1 MSLTSPSVHSS
12 SGRSA
17 LASESA
23 LAGTFANNFMS
34 HIINKPFMA
43 FSTIGSVAQQG
54 TILESVSE
62 HAFLV
67 HVTEQFGKDVDFYR
81 ICTLNEMINFRI
93 YDKSYKRSSDVAE
106 ITEAYEK
113 RVAEA
118 EAKALTEKEELERA
132 ALEKPESSN

>member
-1 MSLTSPSVHSS
+1 M
-12 SGRSA
+12 
-17 LASESA
+17 
-23 LAGTFANNFMS
+23 
-34 HIINKPFMA
+34 
-43 FSTIGSVAQQG
+43 
-54 TILESVSE
+54 
-62 HAFLV
+62 